1 VLALAARLTNT
12 IIVEETSLLKRSLSV
27 TQLVLVAQ
35 PKATLVQFAT
45 CSTGF
50 AYHRSSPKGQAHQ
63 QGTGQ

>member
-1 VLALAARLTNT
+1 VLALATRLTNT
-12 IIVEETSLLKRSLSV
+12 VIVEETSLLKRSLSV
-27 TQLVLVAQ
+27 TPLILITQ
-35 PKATLVQFAT
+35 PKATLIQLTT

>member
-1 VLALAARLTNT
+1 VLAKTPTNT
-12 IIVEETSLLKRSLSV
+12 VIMEEASLLKSSLSV

-45 CSTGF
+45 CSTRF